1 MKVGRGI
8 PDHLLSTNI
17 LQPRQT
23 RLSPSRYSA
32 LEDLAT
38 MNTSDESNL
47 FQTDAQL
54 AQKEAQARKAVLTK
68 TIGSPIQLASRA
80 IKLRI
85 RGQDAWVAES
95 GWVVRRVCLH
105 VSPSAGYGCGS

>member
-1 MKVGRGI
+1 
-8 PDHLLSTNI
+8 
-17 LQPRQT
+17 
-23 RLSPSRYSA
+23 
-32 LEDLAT
+32 
-38 MNTSDESNL
+38 MNTSDESKL

-54 AQKEAQARKAVLTK
+54 AQKEAQSRKAVLTK

-80 IKLRI
+80 IKLRV

-105 VSPSAGYGCGS
+105 VGL